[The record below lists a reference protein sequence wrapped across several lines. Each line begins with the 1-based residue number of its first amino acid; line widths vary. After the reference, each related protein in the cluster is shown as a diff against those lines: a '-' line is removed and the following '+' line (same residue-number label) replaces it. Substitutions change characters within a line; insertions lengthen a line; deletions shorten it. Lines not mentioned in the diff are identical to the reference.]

1 MIIKQQKDIATT
13 STKYFFKDIP
23 DNVIVKQDIPNKF
36 VNLFNFP
43 LSNDDFVFLKL
54 TNYLNHENVIKFKDN
69 QMINLICKLTNA
81 IMSKK
86 KYNTIIQNINED
98 NSLEADVKFI
108 VFNRFSAE
116 NISIIYSYAINSDIE
131 IIFDPISCLF
141 ILIAEKSSYNN
152 KLYDY
157 EKMSKKNFLSKL
169 IKVYNDSL
177 EESLLPFEDKLN

>member
-86 KYNTIIQNINED
+86 
-98 NSLEADVKFI
+98 
-108 VFNRFSAE
+108 
-116 NISIIYSYAINSDIE
+116 SITQ
-131 IIFDPISCLF
+131 
-141 ILIAEKSSYNN
+141 
-152 KLYDY
+152 LY
-157 EKMSKKNFLSKL
+157 K
-169 IKVYNDSL
+169 I
-177 EESLLPFEDKLN
+177 